1 MKKIMLAIAA
11 LSAALTAA
19 EPPHAGYI
27 YPAGGKQGSVLEVV
41 VGGKYIKDATRV
53 TVNGAGVIAVIL
65 PDPDAEPAPRT
76 VAAAQPVTAE
86 QKPQPPASPVTPEQR
101 PAPPA
106 ISVTKEQ
113 APALPAASVTGETGS
128 STMTAMSA
136 PAAAVTGEKRP
147 AAPSA
152 QVTAEQAARPVP
164 AVTEEKKAPGPSAP
178 VTSEAVAKPPA
189 PPVAQAK
196 PAAKPPAKPK
206 PRKNDLFPDT
216 LLLRIAI
223 FDDAEPGSRDIRVL
237 TPGGLSNKLTFQ
249 VGTLKEAFETEP
261 NDRKDTATEVKSLPA
276 VLNGTIM
283 PGDTDVFKFSGAK
296 GKRLVFKADIR
307 ALKPFMADAVP
318 GWFQGSMALYDANW
332 KELAHSDN
340 FYAGQDPVILYEP
353 SADGEYYLEIR
364 DSIYRGRE
372 DFVYRISAG
381 ELPFVS
387 GVFPLGAKYG
397 VPSKVR
403 LYGENLAED
412 SIEVFSGRRDL
423 PVQYVRGQSKYGAAS
438 NSVPFAFSDL
448 PELVNEGGNETPA
461 AARAVALPCIING
474 RILSPGVPDVYSF
487 DAAEG
492 EVISLDAAARRL
504 GSPMDTYLE
513 VLSKDGVKL
522 AKNDD
527 DDTYKWLGTI
537 THHSDSFISFKA
549 PKAGT
554 YFARIRDIQGKG
566 GPAFGYRLRISN
578 PMPDFE
584 VFALPAGVLVPKGE
598 SGSIT
603 LRVIRKEGFKGS
615 IRVFPSHESPAFK
628 LENAV
633 IPDGKNEIKAGF
645 SFSGGPEGSALPLDL
660 MAGSTNGNAIVIHH
674 VTASEELMQ
683 AFAWKHIVPAN
694 SIQVAAG
701 KEMPFN
707 FSFDSAPE
715 GGIELTQGKEAKF
728 TIKIS
733 RKGDFA
739 EPINLALLA
748 PPEGVSLRGSFINAK
763 KDSFEAALRADFKAK
778 PGPETILIQGVA
790 AVPVEERLVAER
802 GRREK
807 LYINAPVLKI
817 NILKGKEP
825 PAKKPEP
832 PKVSLPLVPAGVVT
846 PEQKTAPSA
855 EVTPEKRI
863 QTPSAEVTAGKKPAG
878 PAAEATSEKNAAS
891 PEIKAKGEN
900 VDNSKK

>member
-1 MKKIMLAIAA
+1 MLAIAA

-27 YPAGGKQGSVLEVV
+27 YPAGGKQGSVIEVV
-41 VGGKYIKDATRV
+41 IGGKYIKDASRV
-53 TVNGAGVIAVIL
+53 TVNGTGIIAVII
-65 PDPDAEPAPRT
+65 PDPDAEPAPKT

-86 QKPQPPASPVTPEQR
+86 QKPQPPVPLSTPEQR

-113 APALPAASVTGETGS
+113 APVLPAASVTAETGA
-128 STMTAMSA
+128 STMTAAAA
-136 PAAAVTGEKRP
+136 PAQVVTGEKKPSGPVSP
-147 AAPSA
+147 A
-152 QVTAEQAARPVP
+152 
-164 AVTEEKKAPGPSAP
+164 
-178 VTSEAVAKPPA
+178 TSEAAAKPPV
-189 PPVAQAK
+189 PPVIQAK
-196 PAAKPPAKPK
+196 PAARPPVKPK

-216 LLLRIAI
+216 LTLRIAI

-249 VGTLKEAFETEP
+249 VGTLKEVIEAEP

-283 PGDTDVFKFSGAK
+283 PGDTDVFKFSAAK
-296 GKRLVFKADIR
+296 GSRLVFKADIR

-318 GWFQGSMALYDANW
+318 GWFQGSMALYDSNW
-332 KELAHSDN
+332 KELIHSDN
-340 FYAGQDPVILYEP
+340 FYTGQDPVILYDAA
-353 SADGEYYLEIR
+353 ADGDYYLEIR

-372 DFVYRISAG
+372 DFVYRISIG

-412 SIEVFSGRRDL
+412 NIEVFSGRRDL
-423 PVQYVRGQSKYGAAS
+423 PVQYIRGLAKDGAAS

-448 PELVNEGGNETPA
+448 PEIVNEGGNETPA
-461 AARAVALPCIING
+461 AAKAVALPCIING
-474 RILSPGVPDVYSF
+474 RILAPGVPDVYSF

-492 EVISLDAAARRL
+492 EVISLDAPARRL

-513 VLSKDGVKL
+513 VLDKDGGKL
-522 AKNDD
+522 AYNDD
-527 DDTYKWLGTI
+527 DAAYKWLGTI

-566 GPAFGYRLRISN
+566 GPNFGYRLRISR

-584 VFALPAGVLVPKGE
+584 VFALPAGVLVPKGG
-598 SGSIT
+598 SGWIT
-603 LRVIRKEGFKGS
+603 LRAIRKEGFKGD
-615 IRVFPSHESPAFK
+615 IRVFPSHESPSFK
-628 LENAV
+628 LDNAV

-645 SFSGGPEGSALPLDL
+645 TFNAGSEGSTLPLEL
-660 MAGSTNGNAIVIHH
+660 MAGSTNGNAIVVHH

-694 SIQVAAG
+694 SILVALG
-701 KEMPFN
+701 KEMPFA
-707 FSFDSAPE
+707 FSYDAAPE

-728 TIKIS
+728 VINIA
-733 RKGDFA
+733 RKGDFS
-739 EPINLALLA
+739 EPITLALVA
-748 PPEGVSLRGSFINAK
+748 PPEGVSLRGSFIGGR

-778 PGPETILIQGVA
+778 PGLETILLQGVA
-790 AVPVEERLVAER
+790 AVPVEERQVAEK

-807 LYINAPVLKI
+807 MYVNAPVLKI
-817 NILKGKEP
+817 NVLKGKEP

-832 PKVSLPLVPAGVVT
+832 PKVSAPLLPARVAT
-846 PEQKTAPSA
+846 PEQKAAPSA
-855 EVTPEKRI
+855 EVTPEKKI
-863 QTPSAEVTAGKKPAG
+863 EPPAAEVTAGKKPAN
-878 PAAEATSEKNAAS
+878 PATESTSEKNGAA
-891 PEIKAKGEN
+891 PELKVKGEN